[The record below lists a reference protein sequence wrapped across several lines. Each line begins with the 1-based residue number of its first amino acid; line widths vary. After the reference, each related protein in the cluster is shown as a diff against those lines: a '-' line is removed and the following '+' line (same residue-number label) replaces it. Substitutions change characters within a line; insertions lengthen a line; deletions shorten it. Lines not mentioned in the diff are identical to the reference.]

1 MGEECF
7 WDGTLLEELAR
18 EFFQATQ
25 GISGDRPLAL
35 TWASICSGSE
45 IILFVLLAISSAYK
59 EAGLSIEF
67 THVFSCES
75 NPAKR
80 VWIRKVFEEVGVAE
94 GCMFKRAEDMGGA
107 TAWCE
112 VHKKRCPIPGADIMV
127 AGTSCKD
134 LSKANKNRNPK
145 AFQQSSTPGNSANT
159 FHGLADWL
167 MAHAVTMLFFENVDA
182 MAEIVNLAIQDD
194 LASGFDKG
202 NMSNLEIAMERFA
215 EAGLSSLPILTD
227 AQLFGLPQARRRYY
241 TVSLKTQSSRL
252 VVAVMMMVI
261 MIAADDGDD
270 DYHDDGDGED
280 DNDNDRDN
288 NDDDDDD
295 DDDGDGYGVDD
306 GESHLHQVLG
316 LARAAD
322 GRCFR

>member
-1 MGEECF
+1 
-7 WDGTLLEELAR
+7 
-18 EFFQATQ
+18 
-25 GISGDRPLAL
+25 
-35 TWASICSGSE
+35 
-45 IILFVLLAISSAYK
+45 
-59 EAGLSIEF
+59 
-67 THVFSCES
+67 
-75 NPAKR
+75 
-80 VWIRKVFEEVGVAE
+80 
-94 GCMFKRAEDMGGA
+94 
-107 TAWCE
+107 
-112 VHKKRCPIPGADIMV
+112 MV

-167 MAHAVTMLFFENVDA
+167 MAHAVTMLFFEKVDA
-182 MAEIVNLAIQDD
+182 MAEAANMESGSDD
-194 LASGFDKG
+194 MAAMASGSDKQKG
-202 NMSNLEIAMERFA
+202 NMSNLEIALERFA
-215 EAGLSSLPILTD
+215 EAGLSSVPILTD

-261 MIAADDGDD
+261 MIAAHDGDD

-280 DNDNDRDN
+280 DNDNDRYD

-306 GESHLHQVLG
+306 GESQLHQVLG